1 LQGWL
6 CATSWETGVGSAA
19 FLSGTVMQ
27 GLFILNLPDYNP
39 KNWHGTL
46 LIMAISLMA
55 NVNCYL
61 DLILD
66 MPKESGKV
74 DVSGCA

>member
-1 LQGWL
+1 
-6 CATSWETGVGSAA
+6 
-19 FLSGTVMQ
+19 MQ